1 MKKLDILIN
10 LISDTQSFFKQQVQ
24 KQVNIG
30 LTLRNWLFGFYIVE
44 YELNG
49 SDRAEYGTR
58 LYKEIEKRLK
68 TIGVL
73 QIRER
78 HLYLCKD
85 FYLAYPNILR
95 SAIAKSYLINFKQL
109 NSLESAVTKMNTT
122 DGKSMIEIEKL
133 INQLSF
139 THFVEL
145 IKLSDPTQRNFYE
158 WQSISNNWSVR
169 ELKRAINSMLYERTG
184 LSKDKLG
191 IIEKYNQQEKL
202 LPEDVFR
209 DPYILEFLELK
220 EEYEYTEL
228 ELEQAIINHLQIFL
242 LELGKGFCFES
253 RQKRITFDNTH
264 YYIDLVFYHRIL
276 RCNIL
281 IDLKLGDFNHADAGQ
296 MNVYLNY
303 YNENEK
309 NEGDNPPVG
318 IILCANKNE
327 SLVRYATTGLSQ
339 QIFVSKYLINLPD
352 EDQLKQIIMEEQRK
366 ILSTTPIGK
375 KEN

>member
-1 MKKLDILIN
+1 M
-10 LISDTQSFFKQQVQ
+10 
-24 KQVNIG
+24 
-30 LTLRNWLFGFYIVE
+30 
-44 YELNG
+44 
-49 SDRAEYGTR
+49 
-58 LYKEIEKRLK
+58 
-68 TIGVL
+68 
-73 QIRER
+73 
-78 HLYLCKD
+78 
-85 FYLAYPNILR
+85 
-95 SAIAKSYLINFKQL
+95 
-109 NSLESAVTKMNTT
+109 
-122 DGKSMIEIEKL
+122 
-133 INQLSF
+133 
-139 THFVEL
+139 
-145 IKLSDPTQRNFYE
+145 
-158 WQSISNNWSVR
+158 
-169 ELKRAINSMLYERTG
+169 
-184 LSKDKLG
+184 
-191 IIEKYNQQEKL
+191 
-202 LPEDVFR
+202 PEDVFR

>member
-1 MKKLDILIN
+1 
-10 LISDTQSFFKQQVQ
+10 
-24 KQVNIG
+24 
-30 LTLRNWLFGFYIVE
+30 
-44 YELNG
+44 
-49 SDRAEYGTR
+49 
-58 LYKEIEKRLK
+58 
-68 TIGVL
+68 
-73 QIRER
+73 
-78 HLYLCKD
+78 
-85 FYLAYPNILR
+85 
-95 SAIAKSYLINFKQL
+95 
-109 NSLESAVTKMNTT
+109 MNRT
-122 DGKSMIEIEKL
+122 DDKSMIEVEKL

-158 WQSISNNWSVR
+158 WQGISNNWSVR